1 VLKNDSGEELPM
13 GTTAKELG
21 LKDGSP
27 LAVDIKIPIQIKTWD
42 DKTLDLL
49 AKPCDKLSDM
59 KKQIAGGSG
68 ISPANQVLSKAGNI
82 LEGDANAVEELGIQA
97 NDVLVLEPREFTVA
111 CSMPDD
117 RSW

>member
-1 VLKNDSGEELPM
+1 MREI
-13 GTTAKELG
+13 
-21 LKDGSP
+21 
-27 LAVDIKIPIQIKTWD
+27 IKIKNHRTSIRT
-42 DKTLDLL
+42 KTLNENEPLKSCIKMKPWTEFTVSHLL
-49 AKPCDKLSDM
+49 AKLCDKLSDM

-97 NDVLVLEPREFTVA
+97 NDVLVLEPREFTVS